1 MTCARCGFAEAEGS
15 VCSRCGVV
23 FAKLAA
29 ARPRPAPRANVPA
42 PETASA
48 KGLHGLGFLAL
59 GVATLGAIAFIVVRQ
74 RPAPTPTD
82 APKPIPAPAA
92 VAAPQPQDLPPPPP
106 VIPAAPPPITE
117 VEAGRIADE
126 DAVLAEELG
135 ARVRAGSSVS
145 AADLRSAE
153 TLNARYPDEPGL
165 RSLLGATLVVLGR
178 TEILQRRY
186 GDAASHFRRA
196 AEVQPGEIAPRLG
209 LLATFLAEGNWTGA
223 ESAAREAL
231 SLDGNNSEALEG
243 LAFALFRQDRNRE
256 AADVLRTSLA
266 IRETPQARAIM
277 DRIEKAQADEEGM
290 KEQRISHF
298 HVRYD
303 GDSHDEVG
311 RAILRSLERHY
322 ATLVGALDYQPQAT
336 IPVILFSR
344 EQYYDASGAPSW
356 SGGVYDNVDG
366 RIRIPIG
373 GLTASLTPDIDGVLI
388 HEVTHAFIAD
398 RSRGLAPREI
408 HEGLAQYMEGKRIAS
423 LLDAEQLKGL
433 ADGRGRG
440 VYAFYM
446 QALSLVEYLMSVRGQ
461 GGMNDLLKVMGQ
473 TGDVNEA
480 FRRVYGQDY
489 PGTQRAWTAR
499 FRQQYGS

>member
-1 MTCARCGFAEAEGS
+1 
-15 VCSRCGVV
+15 
-23 FAKLAA
+23 
-29 ARPRPAPRANVPA
+29 
-42 PETASA
+42 
-48 KGLHGLGFLAL
+48 
-59 GVATLGAIAFIVVRQ
+59 
-74 RPAPTPTD
+74 
-82 APKPIPAPAA
+82 
-92 VAAPQPQDLPPPPP
+92 
-106 VIPAAPPPITE
+106 
-117 VEAGRIADE
+117 
-126 DAVLAEELG
+126 
-135 ARVRAGSSVS
+135 
-145 AADLRSAE
+145 
-153 TLNARYPDEPGL
+153 
-165 RSLLGATLVVLGR
+165 
-178 TEILQRRY
+178 
-186 GDAASHFRRA
+186 
-196 AEVQPGEIAPRLG
+196 
-209 LLATFLAEGNWTGA
+209 
-223 ESAAREAL
+223 
-231 SLDGNNSEALEG
+231 
-243 LAFALFRQDRNRE
+243 
-256 AADVLRTSLA
+256 
-266 IRETPQARAIM
+266 
-277 DRIEKAQADEEGM
+277 
-290 KEQRISHF
+290 
-298 HVRYD
+298 
-303 GDSHDEVG
+303 VG